1 MGVESEDWECK
12 GEKNIRNLERREDN
26 GIFVIVVV
34 EDGKGE
40 WMSDCD
46 YTLQWVLAERRVP
59 SAQSWSNGAVYR
71 RDTLRESLHC
81 LINKL

>member
-1 MGVESEDWECK
+1 MCSIMGVESEDWECK

-40 WMSDCD
+40 
-46 YTLQWVLAERRVP
+46 
-59 SAQSWSNGAVYR
+59 
-71 RDTLRESLHC
+71 
-81 LINKL
+81 